1 MRLLMIVCVQ
11 RRSLF
16 LLSFRHLFSTL
27 LFLLFSISLY
37 LFFFPFPFRRAVI
50 TFKKRGKSR
59 RLLVRETCYH
69 WKTGW
74 GWKEGEECW
83 TLRVNLAEI
92 LGESTVIRLLLLHL
106 WWDYDGIEWRL
117 IGGRISR
124 RIEGSISAVCDNL
137 RNNVKR
143 LWKLNR

>member
-16 LLSFRHLFSTL
+16 STR
-27 LFLLFSISLY
+27 LFLLFLSLY

-59 RLLVRETCYH
+59 RLLVRETCYR
-69 WKTGW
+69 WKTGGE
-74 GWKEGEECW
+74 GWRREQCW

-92 LGESTVIRLLLLHL
+92 LGELTVIRLLLLHL

-124 RIEGSISAVCDNL
+124 RIEGDISAIRDNL
-137 RNNVKR
+137 RNNMR
-143 LWKLNR
+143 TI